1 MLSESRSCL
10 TRIVLRRTHAK
21 RHIGPHKLS
30 QAGLQR
36 LAPGLFRCSR
46 RIYSALR
53 EPTDLDCAEQLAKS
67 KVANA
72 CSTPADWGG
81 YGVHST
87 SLKESASYCRLMVSC
102 IPFAHGCESPEL
114 MGTCLM
120 HATTK
125 AVSETRDVYG
135 RQIAS
140 RRLHVRSTG
149 DLRMVLRNA
158 CPSKQQ

>member
-10 TRIVLRRTHAK
+10 TRNVLREKTHRT
-21 RHIGPHKLS
+21 S
-30 QAGLQR
+30 QAFRGGL
-36 LAPGLFRCSR
+36 AKTGPGIIQMLQED
-46 RIYSALR
+46 YSALS

-67 KVANA
+67 KLANA

-114 MGTCLM
+114 MGTCFM

-140 RRLHVRSTG
+140 RKLYVRSTG